1 MNNDIFQKEITRYI
15 SGSWFPDSDGDGVA
29 DQADCVPWDPEH
41 QHLFSGVIGWGRRR
55 VSSARRRVSSAR
67 RSVSSA
73 RRRVSKRV
81 SEAVR
86 EAPIHPSE
94 RRGRERRA
102 QVRQAVG
109 RRIKGAKEF
118 AAASP
123 QERARRVTRG
133 ADVFREKHATTT
145 PSLRPDI
152 KGVHEV
158 TARVGKTI
166 RGFEPKIDKPVRGVE
181 RALGLHSKHIPKS
194 LRIAGGG
201 VKEFGY
207 GVALTGTAGA
217 VEMAGMIP
225 GGIHTMAKKP
235 AVIPAAAAYGTYAM
249 GAGLYEGVT
258 KHPARTAGEFVT
270 FAALSK
276 ATPKIP
282 LPEVSRGALGGVP
295 TPKGL
300 APGKAIKFEAGYKL
314 AQRLKGVEAPKPHAL
329 DYSKEVAQLPGKA
342 GTTVETWLKTSRGQD
357 PVVFGSAA
365 SRAQMR
371 GARLPM
377 DLDVAVKNPGQAAR
391 EVGALLS
398 KKIGAK
404 NVRVSKNMVET
415 RVGGKWDH
423 AVDFHAKSEMTGRMT
438 YGFKTQRPIKIG
450 GVKYI
455 RIGEQLTRKGA
466 SVLTQR
472 GKTIGPAPH
481 RAEKDIGD
489 FLAIAQ
495 QLSKKQMVRAE
506 TSPPLLKQIRIRSAT
521 KTEKLIPEYKYH
533 SGLYME
539 PALRQYYTLPKYVR
553 RPPAIGLAGFGYPKT
568 EHPKT
573 EYPKTKYPTTKYPTT
588 GYPTTTKTMYPKTTK
603 TAYPKTMY
611 PKTMYPKTR
620 YPKTTKTAYP
630 KTTKT
635 EYPKTTKTEYP
646 KTTKT
651 EYPKTTYPTTTKIA
665 ETFAPTIAE
674 LAHTTTAITPKP
686 KEGSTRAKASE
697 RRKAIDWRLKHQL
710 VTLSSFLGGGVRKP
724 KKNGGKKK

>member
-1 MNNDIFQKEITRYI
+1 MNNDIFQKEITRYV
-15 SGSWFPDSDGDGVA
+15 SGNWFPDSDGDGVA

-41 QHLFSGVIGWGRRR
+41 QHLLSGAMRWGRRR

-67 RSVSSA
+67 RRVGE
-73 RRRVSKRV
+73 RVSK
-81 SEAVR
+81 AVR
-86 EAPIHPSE
+86 EAPIHPSKQ
-94 RRGRERRA
+94 RGRERRA

-109 RRIKGAKEF
+109 RRIKSAKEF

-495 QLSKKQMVRAE
+495 QLSRKQMVRAE

-568 EHPKT
+568 E
-573 EYPKTKYPTTKYPTT
+573 YPTTKYPTTKYPTTAGYPTTKYPTT
-588 GYPTTTKTMYPKTTK
+588 GYPTTTKTRYPTTTKTRYPKTM
-603 TAYPKTMY
+603 KTMY
-611 PKTMYPKTR
+611 PKTPYPT
-620 YPKTTKTAYP
+620 TTKTPYP
-630 KTTKT
+630 TTTKT
-635 EYPKTTKTEYP
+635 G
-646 KTTKT
+646 
-651 EYPKTTYPTTTKIA
+651 YPKTTYPTTTKIA

-710 VTLSSFLGGGVRKP
+710 VTLSSFLGGGARKP